1 MEFVSNNVRR
11 RARATAPEPEDK
23 NDGNTGQGKKEA
35 MGVVDDKKTE
45 SDDNED
51 DDADPN
57 PNNDVDPGPDKK
69 GKKPT
74 ARKGKQPRSQFCI
87 DPFQS
92 NEVSRD
98 YYFTPEKWKGM
109 ALAPVD
115 EAVARMRAE
124 CGDNKEVMKEICR
137 YLESFYDGIS
147 KSEKPVYSNNTRV
160 RVLKEKLEGSLRA
173 RLNGEGLPY
182 GTSNLCHSTLT
193 GSRRSLWL
201 ARTTPSLFRATLDAP
216 IRKK

>member
-23 NDGNTGQGKKEA
+23 NDSNTAPGKKEA
-35 MGVVDDKKTE
+35 VGVVDDKKAE
-45 SDDNED
+45 SEDDED

-57 PNNDVDPGPDKK
+57 NNADPGPDKK

-74 ARKGKQPRSQFCI
+74 PRKGKQPRSQFRL

-109 ALAPVD
+109 APAPVD

-124 CGDNKEVMKEICR
+124 CGDNKRLIQETTK
-137 YLESFYDGIS
+137 YLEGFYDGIS

-173 RLNGEGLPY
+173 HINGEGLTY
-182 GTSNLCHSTLT
+182 GTSNPCLFSPL
-193 GSRRSLWL
+193 RAPL
-201 ARTTPSLFRATLDAP
+201 APCGFSRTTQPLFRATQCPD
-216 IRKK
+216 